1 MKYKNIIFDLDGT
14 LLNTLLDL
22 HASVNYSMD
31 KLGFPR
37 RTVDEVRRFV
47 GNGVKVLIR
56 RAAPDDI
63 SDEQYNAAYAAFQ
76 EHYRVHSRDKTAPYD
91 GVCELMKEL
100 KARGHKVAIVSNKLD
115 FAVQALKDE
124 FEGTDMKVTVD
135 EKTGAITLDS
145 SVLFDNNKDILK
157 DTGQGF
163 LEAFLP
169 KYFDVLLQPEFLDYI
184 SEIIIEGHTDTK
196 GTYLYNLNL
205 SQKRAMS
212 VANFCLDEK
221 KDVLDQKSLD
231 RLREIITANG
241 KSFSTPVYDANGN
254 IDMDASRRV
263 EFKFRLKDDEM
274 IEEMIDILEN
284 EDEGK

>member
-1 MKYKNIIFDLDGT
+1 MARRKQKTDFEETQYWLSYSDMMAG
-14 LLNTLLDL
+14 LLL
-22 HASVNYSMD
+22 V
-31 KLGFPR
+31 F
-37 RTVDEVRRFV
+37 
-47 GNGVKVLIR
+47 VLIIAFSILHDKQLLEKR
-56 RAAPDDI
+56 ELELIELQKIAEEKRQEAE
-63 SDEQYNAAYAAFQ
+63 EQRKQLEEQRKQLEEQKITMRQQQ
-76 EHYRVHSRDKTAPYD
+76 E
-91 GVCELMKEL
+91 
-100 KARGHKVAIVSNKLD
+100 KLD
-115 FAVQALKDE
+115 RIVGVRKNVVQALKDE